1 MPRLLVLAGICKSNS
16 DGRRLIQ
23 GGAVSVGD
31 EKISDPNYMV
41 TVDRLPVTLRAGK
54 KNFRRVSVKG

>member
-1 MPRLLVLAGICKSNS
+1 
-16 DGRRLIQ
+16 LIQ